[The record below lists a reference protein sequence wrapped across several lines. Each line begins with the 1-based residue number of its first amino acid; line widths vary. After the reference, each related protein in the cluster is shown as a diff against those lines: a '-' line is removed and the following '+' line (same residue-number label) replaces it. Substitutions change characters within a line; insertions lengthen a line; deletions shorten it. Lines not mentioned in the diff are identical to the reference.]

1 MHEKQES
8 GQPVGA
14 ARFPVGYR
22 ERRGKMVC
30 VNSNISFDV
39 FIIPGDTGKVNR
51 FGRTFTICLQD
62 WELYGF
68 SFTKRSKYI
77 VVLHIDDEG
86 TTWYYLA
93 R

>member
-1 MHEKQES
+1 
-8 GQPVGA
+8 
-14 ARFPVGYR
+14 
-22 ERRGKMVC
+22 MVC
-30 VNSNISFDV
+30 VNQAFLLDGL
-39 FIIPGDTGKVNR
+39 IIQGRKKNVN
-51 FGRTFTICLQD
+51 GPEATFTICLQE

>member
-1 MHEKQES
+1 
-8 GQPVGA
+8 
-14 ARFPVGYR
+14 
-22 ERRGKMVC
+22 MVC
-30 VNSNISFDV
+30 VSSSVLLDGS
-39 FIIPGDTGKVNR
+39 IIQGRKGKVNSLR
-51 FGRTFTICLQD
+51 ATFTICLQE